1 MIPAKWLLSTV
12 KFWGGLCVY
21 SNNNQSCDTN
31 IEGTEH
37 MKQINQFKNRL
48 QGREAHQKTIY
59 EKNQTE
65 ILELKSTI
73 TEIYS
78 SKEVS
83 SNKTQRQLG

>member
-1 MIPAKWLLSTV
+1 MVAFHSEVLGWV
-12 KFWGGLCVY
+12 VCVC